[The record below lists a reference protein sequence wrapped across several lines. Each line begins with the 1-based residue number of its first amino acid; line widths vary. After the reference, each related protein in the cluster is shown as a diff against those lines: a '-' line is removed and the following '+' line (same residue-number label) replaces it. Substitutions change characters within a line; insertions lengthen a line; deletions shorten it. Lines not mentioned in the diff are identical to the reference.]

1 MSPAEVHVWDTQ
13 NEYWKLTSL
22 QSLRVWQWNFNRTH
36 SESTKYI
43 MLFIGYIKLCKEVI
57 KINRSYLLTLGRS
70 CCCYCSRTRY
80 TAVFKGVVREAVAPT
95 VSRRTSDE
103 GILHS
108 ETRAQITRPPP
119 PSPPSPKCP
128 LREGKEFLSRI

>member
-1 MSPAEVHVWDTQ
+1 
-13 NEYWKLTSL
+13 
-22 QSLRVWQWNFNRTH
+22 
-36 SESTKYI
+36 

-57 KINRSYLLTLGRS
+57 KINRSYLLNWVAAVAA
-70 CCCYCSRTRY
+70 
-80 TAVFKGVVREAVAPT
+80 TAAVPDIQQYLRGVVREAVAPT

-128 LREGKEFLSRI
+128 LREEKEFLSRI